1 MKKLIVK
8 SFLVVGILLASSC
21 ESIVEDINANP
32 NDILTSDVEDK
43 LFLTGSL
50 LANVQIQ
57 LGHLNRIGQMYSG
70 QLIGFSSLY
79 SNIYGFNL
87 STAEANSEWNAL
99 YVGVMTNMRK
109 VASSSSN
116 PLLVGIAQIV
126 EAHAA
131 GTAASIWG
139 DIPYTEAAN
148 PEISDPIFD
157 TQLSVYNAALSLLDQ
172 GIASLQSASSAN
184 LNEDIY
190 FSGDKNKWIA
200 AAYTLKARFSLHKK
214 DYAAAASAA
223 ANGISAASGDMRFY
237 PKESANTSGDKNL
250 FFTIL
255 EGSRAGDIGNSNAGV
270 DSYLVQMLD
279 SSTDVSRNNDKT
291 DETAR
296 LGYYRI
302 NSTGGSAND
311 GVIAGTEPQN
321 LVTYF
326 ENELILAETKARL
339 GSLADGLPH
348 LNNVRAWLSDGGHLN
363 DNHIGNAFKYD
374 AYDAADFASGG
385 IENKDGVAD
394 KTAFLREVIEERY
407 VAGFGTHMA
416 YNDARLLRKSDGAF
430 AVPFVLVNGPN
441 PPYPERMPYATNELN
456 SNENAP
462 AEDPGIFTKT
472 EVNR

>member
-8 SFLVVGILLASSC
+8 SFLIIGILIASSC

-32 NDILTSDVEDK
+32 NDILTTDVESK

-99 YVGVMTNMRK
+99 YVGVLTNMRNI
-109 VASSSSN
+109 STNSSN
-116 PLLVGIAQIV
+116 SLLVGIAQIV

-139 DIPYTEAAN
+139 DIPYTESAN

-157 TQLSVYNAALSLLDQ
+157 SQVSVYNAAISLLDQ
-172 GIASLQSASSAN
+172 GISTLQAASGSN
-184 LNEDIY
+184 LDEDIY
-190 FSGDKNKWIA
+190 FGGDKNKWIA
-200 AAYTLKARFSLHKK
+200 AAYTLKARFNLHKK
-214 DYAAAASAA
+214 DYSAAATAA
-223 ANGISAASGDMRFY
+223 ANGISSADGDMRFY
-237 PKESANTSGDKNL
+237 PKASANTSGDKNL

-255 EGSRAGDIGNSNAGV
+255 EGSRAGDIGNSNGGV
-270 DSYLVQMLD
+270 DSYLIQMLD
-279 SSTDVSRNNDKT
+279 SSIAVSRNNAKT

-302 NSTGGSAND
+302 DSSGGSVND

-321 LVTYF
+321 MVTYF
-326 ENELILAETKARL
+326 ENELVLAETKARA
-339 GSLADGLPH
+339 GSLSDGLPH
-348 LNNVRAWLSDGGHLN
+348 LNNVRAWLNSGGHLN
-363 DNHIGNAFKYD
+363 DNHIGNTFKYE
-374 AYDAADFASGG
+374 AYDAADFESGG
-385 IENKDGVAD
+385 IENADG
-394 KTAFLREVIEERY
+394 T
-407 VAGFGTHMA
+407 
-416 YNDARLLRKSDGAF
+416 DA
-430 AVPFVLVNGPN
+430 
-441 PPYPERMPYATNELN
+441 
-456 SNENAP
+456 
-462 AEDPGIFTKT
+462 
-472 EVNR
+472 

>member
-1 MKKLIVK
+1 MKKLIFK
-8 SFLVVGILLASSC
+8 SILIVGILTASSC

-32 NDILTSDVEDK
+32 NDILTTDVEDR

-50 LANVQIQ
+50 LANVQLQ

-109 VASSSSN
+109 VAANASS

-148 PEISDPIFD
+148 PEISDPVFD
-157 TQLSVYNAALSLLDQ
+157 GQLSVYSAAINLLDQ
-172 GIASLQSASSAN
+172 GISTLQGASSSS
-184 LNEDIY
+184 LSEDIY
-190 FSGDKNKWIA
+190 FNGDKDKWIA
-200 AAYTLKARFSLHKK
+200 AAYTLKARFSLHQK

-223 ANGISAASGDMRFY
+223 ANGIRSADGDMRFY
-237 PKESANTSGDKNL
+237 PKASANTSGDKNL

-279 SSTDVSRNNDKT
+279 SSTDLSRNNAKT

-302 NSTGGSAND
+302 DSSGGSVND

-321 LVTYF
+321 MVTYF
-326 ENELILAETKARL
+326 ENELILAEAKARA
-339 GSLADGLPH
+339 GSVSDGLPH
-348 LNNVRAWLSDGGHLN
+348 LNNVRAWLNSGGHLN
-363 DNHIGNAFKYD
+363 DAHIGNTYKYE
-374 AYDAADFASGG
+374 AYAAADFEAGG
-385 IENKDGVAD
+385 MENSDNVSA

-407 VAGFGTHMA
+407 VSGFGTHMA
-416 YNDARLLRKSDGAF
+416 YNDARRLRKSDSDY

-472 EVNR
+472 AVNQ